1 VAHADVIV
9 AGLGSMGAAAA
20 YHLARRGRSVLGVDR
35 FAPPH
40 DRGAHA
46 GGSRIIRM
54 AYLEGEEYVPL
65 VRRSYDLWRELEAAT
80 GETLLTTTGG
90 LMLGPSDSKVVG
102 GALES
107 ARVHDLA
114 HELLDADEV
123 RRRFPQFSLGDGDVG
138 LYEDV
143 AGLVRPESAITA
155 HLRLAAEAGAT
166 VRAGVVLRGWEAT
179 DSGVRVSTDD
189 GPLHAD
195 RLVIAPGAW
204 AGDLVRLPIPL
215 RVERRVQHYWR
226 PTGPAKDFG
235 PGQLPVWIW
244 EYAPG
249 AMAYGLPDLGG
260 GAKAAL
266 HHGPDP
272 VDPTAGAA
280 GPTDGE
286 IAAMRDWLRSRL
298 PRLADGDWVDAKPCL
313 YTLTPDE
320 HFVIGRHPDHPAVA
334 VACGFSGHG
343 FKFSPVIG
351 EILADLTESGATP
364 HPIALFDPARPRTV
378 DVDG

>member
-1 VAHADVIV
+1 
-9 AGLGSMGAAAA
+9 
-20 YHLARRGRSVLGVDR
+20 
-35 FAPPH
+35 
-40 DRGAHA
+40 
-46 GGSRIIRM
+46 M

-65 VRRSYDLWRELEAAT
+65 VRRSYDLWRDLEETT

-90 LMLGPSDSKVVG
+90 LMLGPTDSKVVG

-107 ARVHDLA
+107 ARIHDLA
-114 HELLDADEV
+114 HELLDSDEL
-123 RRRFPQFSLGDGDVG
+123 RRRFPQFSPGDGDVG

-143 AGLVRPESAITA
+143 AGLVRPESAIAA

-166 VRAGVVLRGWEAT
+166 VRAGVTVRGWEAT
-179 DSGVRVSTDD
+179 ATGVRVDTDD

-204 AGDLVRLPIPL
+204 ASDLVRLPIPL

-226 PTGPAKDFG
+226 PNGPAEDFT
-235 PGQLPVWIW
+235 PGRLPVWIW

-249 AMAYGLPDLGG
+249 AMAYGLPELGSG
-260 GAKAAL
+260 VKAAL

-272 VDPTAGAA
+272 VDPSTGAA
-280 GPTDGE
+280 GPTDDE
-286 IAAMRDWLRSRL
+286 IAAMREWLRTRL
-298 PRLADGDWVDAKPCL
+298 PRLAAGEWVDAKPCL
-313 YTLTPDE
+313 YTITPDE

-364 HPIALFDPARPRTV
+364 HPIALFDPARPRTAAGA
-378 DVDG
+378 D

>member
-1 VAHADVIV
+1 VAQADVIV

-20 YHLARRGRSVLGVDR
+20 YHLARRGHSVLGVDR

-65 VRRSYDLWRELEAAT
+65 VRRSYDLWRDLEEAT

-90 LMLGPSDSKVVG
+90 LMLGPTDSKVVG

-107 ARVHDLA
+107 ARIHDLA
-114 HELLDADEV
+114 HELLDSDDL
-123 RRRFPQFSLGDGDVG
+123 RRRFPQFSPGDGDVG
-138 LYEDV
+138 LYEEV
-143 AGLVRPESAITA
+143 AGLVRPESAIAA
-155 HLRLAAEAGAT
+155 HLCLAAEAGAT
-166 VRAGVVLRGWEAT
+166 VRAGVAVRGWEANA
-179 DSGVRVSTDD
+179 SGVRVETDD

-204 AGDLVRLPIPL
+204 ASDLVRLPVPL
-215 RVERRVQHYWR
+215 RVERRVQHYWQ
-226 PTGPAKDFG
+226 PTGPAEDFA
-235 PGQLPVWIW
+235 PGRLPVWIW

-249 AMAYGLPDLGG
+249 AMAYGLPELGG
-260 GAKAAL
+260 GVKAAL

-272 VDPTAGAA
+272 VDPYTGAA
-280 GPTDGE
+280 APTADE
-286 IAAMRDWLRSRL
+286 IAAMREWLRGRL
-298 PRLADGDWVDAKPCL
+298 PRLAEGEWVDAKPCL
-313 YTLTPDE
+313 YTITPDE
-320 HFVIGRHPDHPAVA
+320 HFIIGRHPDHPAVS

-351 EILADLTESGATP
+351 EILADLTESGATS
-364 HPIALFDPARPRTV
+364 HPIALFDPARPRTAAEV
-378 DVDG
+378 D